1 MEILLLFLGT
11 ESICKR
17 RFLNNYLPSAT
28 STPLFLDKRL
38 KQINTSL
45 TILLALEYKQ
55 SSWLWGGVT
64 FFFCSFMVSL

>member
-38 KQINTSL
+38 
-45 TILLALEYKQ
+45 
-55 SSWLWGGVT
+55 
-64 FFFCSFMVSL
+64 